1 MKKEIEVVAA
11 IIIDND
17 KFLCTQRNKSK
28 YEYISYKYEFPG
40 GKVESEETLEEAI
53 IREIKEELDAE
64 IKVKSKYLTVR
75 HEYPD
80 FIVIMHSFL
89 CEMLSKKII
98 LKEHIDSKWLSNVE
112 LSSLDWAGADLP
124 IIKKLNGDID
134 DGCL

>member
-1 MKKEIEVVAA
+1 MKKEVEVVAA

-40 GKVESEETLEEAI
+40 GKVESGETLEDAI
-53 IREIKEELDAE
+53 IREIKEELDSE
-64 IKVKSKYLTVR
+64 VEVKSKYLTVR

-80 FIVIMHSFL
+80 FIVVMHSFL
-89 CEMLSKKII
+89 CEMLSEKII
-98 LKEHIDSKWLSNVE
+98 LKEHIDSKWLSNAE
-112 LSSLDWAGADLP
+112 LSSLDWAEADLP

>member
-11 IIIDND
+11 IITDND

-40 GKVESEETLEEAI
+40 GKVESEETLENAI
-53 IREIKEELDAE
+53 IREIKEELDIE
-64 IKVKSKYLTVR
+64 IKVRSKYLTVR

-98 LKEHIDSKWLSNVE
+98 LKEHIDSKWLSNTE
-112 LSSLDWAGADLP
+112 LSSLDWAEADLP